1 MNKEEIGYDSTHKI
15 IRMLLLNPHE
25 ADFMYERPDGTT
37 YVCEHRKAGDT
48 YYIPE
53 MQMELF
59 PRPKPKKSPFPP
71 NNCRT
76 GQVQSWE
83 EYYEEQKN
91 KKPLVKAEGL
101 ESHY

>member
-1 MNKEEIGYDSTHKI
+1 
-15 IRMLLLNPHE
+15 
-25 ADFMYERPDGTT
+25 
-37 YVCEHRKAGDT
+37 
-48 YYIPE
+48 
-53 MQMELF
+53 MELF

>member
-1 MNKEEIGYDSTHKI
+1 MTITCSIN
-15 IRMLLLNPHE
+15 NE
-25 ADFMYERPDGTT
+25 AFNAFSS
-37 YVCEHRKAGDT
+37 KAGDT

-91 KKPLVKAEGL
+91 KKPLVRAEGL